1 MFLTIEQE
9 MEPSAF
15 NQTKYG
21 GNMFYFRIKLDT
33 ENASRLRVERRGAQ
47 QVAGKRT
54 GCNLCAL
61 AHEGRFQFFG
71 FEGIMFYKGGCFF
84 LMQCNGDKKIS
95 PRLTSL
101 MLIGT

>member
-1 MFLTIEQE
+1 MNYEYLQFGAILDTIHLEPMFLTIEQE

-47 QVAGKRT
+47 QVAGKQT

-84 LMQCNGDKKIS
+84 
-95 PRLTSL
+95 
-101 MLIGT
+101 